1 MNKITVMKERVQTL
15 SDLLDLMDEIQS
27 EIEIEK
33 QLKQAYGM
41 HWDQKRTKEH
51 NDLVERFSFQL
62 KSNYRTCKGICE
74 QISGVI
80 DL

>member
-1 MNKITVMKERVQTL
+1 MNKMTAIKERVERL
-15 SDLLDLMDEIQS
+15 SELVELMDEIQS
-27 EIEIEK
+27 EIQVEK
-33 QLKQAYGM
+33 QLKVLYGM

-74 QISGVI
+74 QISQVI

>member
-1 MNKITVMKERVQTL
+1 MNKITAMKERVQVL

-27 EIEIEK
+27 EIQVEK
-33 QLKQAYGM
+33 QLKMLYGM
-41 HWDQKRTKEH
+41 HWDQKRTEEH

-74 QISGVI
+74 QISQVI